1 MGTDT
6 SLNQT
11 NGLIFVNT
19 IDTLLFKC
27 GFSFVFALLCFAAV
41 KKKGSCSGYFFWCTI
56 LVSLRKRHCG
66 NFGFYPLLHQGGK
79 GQTL

>member
-6 SLNQT
+6 LLNQT

-19 IDTLLFKC
+19 MDTLLFKC
-27 GFSFVFALLCFAAV
+27 DFSFGFALLCFVTV
-41 KKKGSCSGYFFWCTI
+41 KKKGSCSGYYSGV
-56 LVSLRKRHCG
+56 LYLSACG